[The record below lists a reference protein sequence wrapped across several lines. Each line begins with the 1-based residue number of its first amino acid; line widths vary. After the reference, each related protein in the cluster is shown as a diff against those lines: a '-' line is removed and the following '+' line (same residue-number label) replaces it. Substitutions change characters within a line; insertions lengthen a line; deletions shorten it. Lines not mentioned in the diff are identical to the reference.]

1 MAEHEQTWDEG
12 LLTEGDVIEA
22 ADGTG
27 YTSVS
32 QYVAGV
38 DGHTPDDH
46 AAYDTYDTYDQ
57 GHDDH
62 GSADG
67 YGGTAGLGATGD
79 DLSDLADDDADFDS
93 DHGSY

>member
-12 LLTEGDVIEA
+12 LLTDDDVIEA

-32 QYVAGV
+32 QYVAGA
-38 DGHTPDDH
+38 DGHAPDDH
-46 AAYDTYDTYDQ
+46 AAYDTYDE
-57 GHDDH
+57 GHEDH

-67 YGGTAGLGATGD
+67 LGATDD

-93 DHGSY
+93 DHGAY

>member
-12 LLTEGDVIEA
+12 LLTEDDVIEA

-27 YTSVS
+27 YASVS

-38 DGHTPDDH
+38 DGHAPDDH
-46 AAYDTYDTYDQ
+46 AAYDTYDV
-57 GHDDH
+57 GHEDH
-62 GSADG
+62 GSADD
-67 YGGTAGLGATGD
+67 YGSADGLGATDD

-93 DHGSY
+93 DHGAY